1 MEKWRLLVVNIP
13 HHPDG
18 TGASPKIPGRCPIF
32 PRCHGRDF
40 ISCQIPLYICRFGIF
55 RPRKC
60 SRASPSLPS
69 PPPSCGPPQEKSQLV
84 TSSSSGWSVVSTHTP
99 SRLTV
104 FKTRDAVQPLVITP
118 GKELNGKYGVYRH
131 SDLIGVPYGSKIGS
145 RNGKGFIHVLRP
157 TPELWTL
164 ALPHRTQIL
173 YLADI
178 AFVSSWLNIKPGS
191 HVIEAGMFSP
201 M

>member
-1 MEKWRLLVVNIP
+1 MWSTAREIAAGDLVIVWLVSPYLLLMP
-13 HHPDG
+13 
-18 TGASPKIPGRCPIF
+18 
-32 PRCHGRDF
+32 
-40 ISCQIPLYICRFGIF
+40 PLVAN
-55 RPRKC
+55 C
-60 SRASPSLPS
+60 S
-69 PPPSCGPPQEKSQLV
+69 Q
-84 TSSSSGWSVVSTHTP
+84 
-99 SRLTV
+99 
-104 FKTRDAVQPLVITP
+104 TRDSVQPLVITP

-191 HVIEAGMFSP
+191 RVIEAGMFFTRASLP
-201 M
+201 AGSLRQCPD